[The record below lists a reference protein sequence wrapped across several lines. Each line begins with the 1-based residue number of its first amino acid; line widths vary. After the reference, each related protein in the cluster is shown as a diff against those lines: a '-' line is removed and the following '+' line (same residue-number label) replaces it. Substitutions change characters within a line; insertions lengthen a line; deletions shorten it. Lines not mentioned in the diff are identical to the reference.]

1 MKEKNPLISNKK
13 EINQQKGDFN
23 KIYRSNS
30 QYHYKDITSNNYDHR
45 IRLNPKG
52 EYRNHYI
59 RYHIPTNHVKHY
71 LQKSDHLSKSMTSF
85 ENAEYESKIASEL
98 KKHNYQTLLEND
110 KHIRK
115 LCHDKNKEINDEIKR
130 KKEKLRQ
137 ELTRIINNAILFSK
151 KNNPVKSMLP
161 ENINEIV
168 DQAKKE
174 TQDLS
179 LSFNISN
186 LSKISSIR
194 GDPKKPMN
202 IEFLALLG
210 VDVENMSYNHININ
224 IEKAWNFIKKLAK
237 GRKVDE
243 ILRYKVVNC
252 IMNITEKKA
261 SEKARKIYEKLD
273 IYNRYMSKKREEE
286 RKKKEKEDYEKYQE
300 LLKTNPK
307 ELIKLKM
314 AKSVSQGNIFK
325 KQEKISRKPYM
336 NKKFT
341 RSKSVVLSPGNK
353 KVTRL
358 NSYKD
363 VDKII
368 NFIET
373 SKKGSQSKLCKEHFT
388 NIQMTKSMDVNM
400 KKMLRRNEIILK

>member
-1 MKEKNPLISNKK
+1 MKEKSHLIGNQK

-30 QYHYKDITSNNYDHR
+30 QYHYKDITSNNYAHR

-161 ENINEIV
+161 ENINAIV
-168 DQAKKE
+168 D
-174 TQDLS
+174 
-179 LSFNISN
+179 
-186 LSKISSIR
+186 
-194 GDPKKPMN
+194 
-202 IEFLALLG
+202 
-210 VDVENMSYNHININ
+210 
-224 IEKAWNFIKKLAK
+224 
-237 GRKVDE
+237 
-243 ILRYKVVNC
+243 
-252 IMNITEKKA
+252 
-261 SEKARKIYEKLD
+261 
-273 IYNRYMSKKREEE
+273 
-286 RKKKEKEDYEKYQE
+286 
-300 LLKTNPK
+300 
-307 ELIKLKM
+307 
-314 AKSVSQGNIFK
+314 
-325 KQEKISRKPYM
+325 
-336 NKKFT
+336 
-341 RSKSVVLSPGNK
+341 
-353 KVTRL
+353 
-358 NSYKD
+358 
-363 VDKII
+363 
-368 NFIET
+368 
-373 SKKGSQSKLCKEHFT
+373 
-388 NIQMTKSMDVNM
+388 
-400 KKMLRRNEIILK
+400 